1 MQTARRVGI
10 RTGGHVP
17 NEVGIGHALESGQGT
32 IEHLDGYD
40 AVVGFGEPMPDE
52 LIKQLALETR
62 ESGAWSTPTMS
73 IVRSVLGLDTVQQA
87 RGQRELQY
95 LPQVQVDTW
104 EKLYEGPVSKGIRSP
119 ERAVTVERN
128 RERLLE
134 ALNDVGAPILLGSDT
149 PNLFQIPG
157 FAIRAELIA
166 MQGAGTLIRW
176 TMWPTFETRQ
186 E

>member
-1 MQTARRVGI
+1 VI
-10 RTGGHVP
+10 
-17 NEVGIGHALESGQGT
+17 
-32 IEHLDGYD
+32 
-40 AVVGFGEPMPDE
+40 
-52 LIKQLALETR
+52 
-62 ESGAWSTPTMS
+62 
-73 IVRSVLGLDTVQQA
+73 
-87 RGQRELQY
+87 
-95 LPQVQVDTW
+95 
-104 EKLYEGPVSKGIRSP
+104 
-119 ERAVTVERN
+119 VERN